1 MLGDLNAYL
10 VFAKVVETS
19 SFTAAAEALKLSK
32 SMVSRQ
38 ISGLED
44 ALGVRLLNRTT
55 RSLSV
60 TEVGA
65 VVYQHAQR
73 IVNAAEE
80 VEQDVTCIEG
90 AVRGQLRVNG
100 PMSFGIVQ
108 LGPVLPEFFIRYPD
122 LTLDLVLN
130 DRRVDLIDEG
140 FDVSLRISS
149 LDDSSLIARQLA
161 PVRVRVV
168 ASPGFFK
175 AHGMP
180 THPRD
185 LTKMNALLYS
195 LQPRAEQVS
204 LTSDKGEKVTVDV
217 SGPVLSN
224 NSDALMPS
232 LLAGLGF
239 ALIPDFLCHD
249 YLRNGQLVEA
259 LTDWHAPTLK
269 LHAMYPQGRHLS
281 IKVRAFVDFMAEK
294 FGADTAPWVRP
305 LDAPVSG
312 PGVTGRTKKS

>member
-73 IVNAAEE
+73 IVSAAEE

-90 AVRGQLRVNG
+90 AVRGRLRVNG

-108 LGPVLPEFFIRYPD
+108 LGPVLPEFFIRYPE

-130 DRRVDLIDEG
+130 DRRVDLVEEG

-161 PVRVRVV
+161 PVTVRAV
-168 ASPGFFK
+168 ATPDFFK
-175 AHGMP
+175 AYGMP
-180 THPRD
+180 THPKD
-185 LTKMNALLYS
+185 LAGLNALLYS
-195 LQPRAEQVS
+195 LQPRAEQM
-204 LTSDKGEKVTVDV
+204 TFTKNTGEKATVDV

-239 ALIPDFLCHD
+239 GLIPDFLCHD
-249 YLRNGQLVEA
+249 YLRGGQLVAA
-259 LTDWHAPTLK
+259 LPDWQLPTLK

-281 IKVRAFVDFMAEK
+281 IKVRAFVDFMVEK
-294 FGADTAPWVRP
+294 FGPDTAPWMMP
-305 LDAPVSG
+305 TALSG
-312 PGVTGRTKKS
+312 AKGDIKKP